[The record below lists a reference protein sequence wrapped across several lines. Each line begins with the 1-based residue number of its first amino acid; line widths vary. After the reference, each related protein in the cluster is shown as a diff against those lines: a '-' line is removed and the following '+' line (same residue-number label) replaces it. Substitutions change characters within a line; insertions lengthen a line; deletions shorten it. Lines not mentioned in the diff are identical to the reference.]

1 MNRIERISA
10 ILIQLQ
16 SRKIVKA
23 QEIAD
28 RFGISIRSVYRDI
41 RSLEASGVPV
51 VGEAGVGYSL
61 MEGYRLPPVQ
71 FTIEEAT
78 AFITA
83 EKMIEKFTDS
93 GLDESYKSAMYKVKA
108 TLRNAEKTYLE
119 TIEEN
124 IVVLKN
130 PYLPD
135 KKNENSFLQ
144 TTIAAISGKRSI
156 NMFYF
161 ANHSQESSSRI
172 IEPVGVYYQAGRWYL
187 MAWCHLRRDYRTFR
201 NDRIRD
207 LQMTGKTFEKQHPSL
222 KDFLKQKA
230 REEKLDTVVLRVDN
244 AAIKYMGEQKY
255 YNGYV
260 SEKRNKHTTDMV
272 FLTSGLEGIARWY
285 MMLGDRVTVMEPA
298 ALKTRV
304 KEIMQEIRKRVEV

>member
-16 SRKIVKA
+16 SKKIVKA
-23 QEIAD
+23 QEIAE
-28 RFGISIRSVYRDI
+28 RFGISLRSVYRDI
-41 RSLEASGVPV
+41 RSLEESGVPV

-71 FTIEEAT
+71 FSIEEAT
-78 AFITA
+78 AFVTA

-108 TLRNAEKTYLE
+108 TLRNVEKNYLE

-135 KKNENSFLQ
+135 KKNENNFLQ
-144 TTIAAISGKRSI
+144 TSIDAISGKRAM
-156 NMFYF
+156 NMSYF
-161 ANHSQESSSRI
+161 ANHSQETSSRL
-172 IEPVGVYYQAGRWYL
+172 IEPVGVFYQTGRWYL
-187 MAWCHLRRDYRTFR
+187 IAWCHLRKDYRTFR

-207 LQMTGKTFEKQHPSL
+207 LQMSGKTFEKQHLSL
-222 KDFLKQKA
+222 KSFLKQTAK
-230 REEKLDTVVLRVDN
+230 EEKLYTVILSVDN
-244 AAIKYMGEQKY
+244 EATRYMSEQKY
-255 YNGYV
+255 YNGFV
-260 SEKRNKHTTDMV
+260 SEKRGKHTTEMT
-272 FLTSGLEGIARWY
+272 FLTSKLEGIARWY
-285 MMLGDRVTVMEPA
+285 MMLGDHATIIEPA
-298 ALKTRV
+298 ALKQRV
-304 KEIMQEIRKRVEV
+304 REMLKSIEKKVN